1 MVVLLSLV
9 GCTAPVVRE
18 PKPDSLRAPAA
29 PEAAASVEPSDA
41 SATNLVVPRPGEQIV
56 EISSLP
62 VGARILVNNQ
72 PMGRAPLRLVLRVK
86 PQGFCADYV
95 SVKARFLAEDADH
108 VSQTVEVQLTPLE
121 KAPAKLVF
129 TPEGA
134 QRRIQD

>member
-9 GCTAPVVRE
+9 GCSAPVVRE
-18 PKPDSLRAPAA
+18 PKPDSLRPPAG
-29 PEAAASVEPSDA
+29 PEAAVSMETGDAPST
-41 SATNLVVPRPGEQIV
+41 SPVVPRAGEQIV
-56 EISSLP
+56 EISSMP

-72 PMGRAPLRLVLRVK
+72 PMGRAPLRLVLKVK

-121 KAPAKLVF
+121 KAPARLVF